1 MITRISKRRRNR
13 QGKEV
18 WKFVSAAVAITSIFI
33 IYPIVYSLVLSMYRT
48 RGLSSRFVGLGNIQR
63 MFGDAVFLKALGNN
77 LIYLVFQVPLML
89 VLGLFLAVLVNSPKL
104 KFRTFFRLA
113 LFLPCVISLV
123 AYSILFKM
131 MFQTDGLINNFLMAI
146 YVISKPINWLNDP
159 FWAKVTIIIALC
171 WRWTGYNMMFFLS
184 GLQTISGNTLEA
196 AEIDGANGL
205 KKFFLVIVPQLKPI
219 ILFTTIMST
228 IGTVQLF
235 DEVVNLTGGG
245 PSNATLTASQ
255 LIYNQSFVYTSDFG
269 YAATLSWA
277 LVIIIGLLSLLQ
289 FKVAG
294 DNS

>member
-1 MITRISKRRRNR
+1 MSFNKTAGHS
-13 QGKEV
+13 
-18 WKFVSAAVAITSIFI
+18 
-33 IYPIVYSLVLSMYRT
+33 
-48 RGLSSRFVGLGNIQR
+48 SSR
-63 MFGDAVFLKALGNN
+63 
-77 LIYLVFQVPLML
+77 
-89 VLGLFLAVLVNSPKL
+89 
-104 KFRTFFRLA
+104 
-113 LFLPCVISLV
+113 LPR
-123 AYSILFKM
+123 
-131 MFQTDGLINNFLMAI
+131 
-146 YVISKPINWLNDP
+146 
-159 FWAKVTIIIALC
+159 
-171 WRWTGYNMMFFLS
+171 RWMIFSENTCQYNMMFFLS

>member
-219 ILFTTIMST
+219 ILFTTIMS
-228 IGTVQLF
+228 
-235 DEVVNLTGGG
+235 
-245 PSNATLTASQ
+245 
-255 LIYNQSFVYTSDFG
+255 
-269 YAATLSWA
+269 
-277 LVIIIGLLSLLQ
+277 
-289 FKVAG
+289 
-294 DNS
+294 